1 MTSSGDFVERGS
13 RCAMIAAT
21 QQASG
26 SRSMP
31 RHPKNSCR
39 TRQACRLHPSD
50 TSSTGSASP
59 PTVPA
64 REGAG
69 GNTRSFYCSA
79 GQIAQGHRGPGQP
92 PASPGQRPADW
103 QAGSG
108 QRLSPRPA
116 SPSTLSGGQFPASR
130 YNRGPSFTPANSKG
144 YLWTASRWRSSRAT
158 PTRRSPW
165 TSHVT

>member
-50 TSSTGSASP
+50 TSSTGSARP

-69 GNTRSFYCSA
+69 GNTRSFYFRADCTGASGA
-79 GQIAQGHRGPGQP
+79 WTAPGLT
-92 PASPGQRPADW
+92 RPADW

-116 SPSTLSGGQFPASR
+116 SPSPLSGGQFPASR